1 MDKLCAIFANENL
14 CVIYVTASEPTA
26 DKDAECRAELQEI
39 MRIIGMKRKLVLS
52 AIRGGRIITGITHR
66 GAVGWWDLALV
77 SFRESIDSLRH
88 RFAFRRLT
96 NNRVAQSCHLLANY
110 SFTYS

>member
-52 AIRGGRIITGITHR
+52 AISGCHIIMGTTHR
-66 GAVGWWDLALV
+66 GCHGNHSHDD
-77 SFRESIDSLRH
+77 REVASLYCNDWTLTIPDSVLCSSTCEGC
-88 RFAFRRLT
+88 LI
-96 NNRVAQSCHLLANY
+96 LLKQ
-110 SFTYS
+110 